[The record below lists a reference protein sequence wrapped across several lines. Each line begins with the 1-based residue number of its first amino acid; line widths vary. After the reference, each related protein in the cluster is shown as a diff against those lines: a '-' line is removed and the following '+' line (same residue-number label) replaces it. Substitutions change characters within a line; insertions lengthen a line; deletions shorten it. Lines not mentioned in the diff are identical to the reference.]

1 MNSDSKH
8 KSNAPVPEPPAP
20 VPAAPP
26 SPPSVPASTDAMLTP
41 AQVGNLAAA
50 SKTAVRS
57 EYPSSPS
64 ASILSPNVST
74 RKKRRKGEKAADDDA
89 FYTPGAM
96 LTPAAVGNVAAASKI
111 APVRSEQPSS
121 PSASIL
127 SPNVSTRKKRRKGE
141 KAADDDAFYTPGA
154 MLTPAA
160 VGNVAAAAS
169 KIAPVR
175 SNFPSFMRQI

>member
-8 KSNAPVPEPPAP
+8 KPNAPAPEPPAPATPAP

-96 LTPAAVGNVAAASKI
+96 LTPAAVGNVAAA
-111 APVRSEQPSS
+111 
-121 PSASIL
+121 
-127 SPNVSTRKKRRKGE
+127 
-141 KAADDDAFYTPGA
+141 
-154 MLTPAA
+154 
-160 VGNVAAAAS
+160 AS